1 MHLYN
6 SSQNEREGLEGFFQR
21 LSGQSA
27 QSEWSILSEKEV
39 VRDLFIAKLR
49 FKDFQRELCIRRDY
63 SLEETLKS
71 ALFQE
76 KGSVTASALQKQM
89 DQTAHATIPF
99 QAKTP

>member
-1 MHLYN
+1 MDYFH
-6 SSQNEREGLEGFFQR
+6 R

-27 QSEWSILSEKEV
+27 QSGWSIPNEKEV

-49 FKDFQRELCIRRDY
+49 FKDIQWELCICRGY
-63 SLEETLKS
+63 SLEITLKS

-76 KGSVTASALQKQM
+76 KGYVTASALQKHM

-99 QAKTP
+99 QAKTL